1 VLQLSKLAEG
11 KHIYAGT
18 HEGTD
23 VRVAVNKDRKT
34 WTATHGDHVIGDKFK
49 SRAEAEAALN
59 GHLGTDT
66 QEATNPEAAT
76 PTQSTAGDGT
86 DNAPKPGADGDPTR
100 QERKQPT
107 ITTRDFKVLT
117 IVQDNPSI
125 QLQNVTRE
133 YGDALTAV
141 AIIGSLGNRKLIEV
155 DQTTNE
161 VTLTDKG
168 REAHAI
174 YVDVQ
179 NNKVRQPREPKQPR
193 TPKPAK
199 SPEEL
204 AAIREE
210 KLRLR
215 EEKFAAKFGPK
226 AEGIG
231 PKPTVVEL
239 AQARVENATASLNW
253 ALMDQRIHPFSPIA
267 AKKVKSARE
276 RVQMAEEA
284 KAKADEFV
292 ANGGH
297 PYDYSLKVNAPKGKQ
312 ATPENAP
319 ESTESAE
326 ATTEA
331 HAEPTEAP
339 AEG

>member
-34 WTATHGDHVIGDKFK
+34 WTATHGEEVIGDKFK

-66 QEATNPEAAT
+66 QEATSPEAT
-76 PTQSTAGDGT
+76 TSTQPTSGEGTEVKAGQ
-86 DNAPKPGADGDPTR
+86 DGDPTR

-174 YVDVQ
+174 YVEVQ

-284 KAKADEFV
+284 HGKALAFV
-292 ANGGH
+292 DQGGH
-297 PYDYSLKVNAPKGKQ
+297 PYDYSLKLNAPKDKK

-319 ESTESAE
+319 EAPAE
-326 ATTEA
+326 VTA
-331 HAEPTEAP
+331 EAP

>member
-1 VLQLSKLAEG
+1 MITLSKLAEG

-34 WTATHGDHVIGDKFK
+34 WTASHGETVIGSTFK

-66 QEATNPEAAT
+66 QPEATSPEAAT
-76 PTQSTAGDGT
+76 PVTGEGT
-86 DNAPKPGADGDPTR
+86 DSAPKPGADGDPTR

-107 ITTRDFKVLT
+107 ISTRDFKILT

-133 YGDALTAV
+133 FGDALTAV

-155 DQTTNE
+155 DHATNE

-174 YVDVQ
+174 YVEVQ
-179 NNKVRQPREPKQPR
+179 NTKVRQPREPKQPR
-193 TPKPAK
+193 TPKPTK

-276 RVQMAEEA
+276 RVAMAEEA
-284 KAKADEFV
+284 HAKALLFV
-292 ANGGH
+292 DQGGH
-297 PYDYSLKVNAPKGKQ
+297 PYDYSLKLNAPKDKQ

-319 ESTESAE
+319 EVPAE
-326 ATTEA
+326 I
-331 HAEPTEAP
+331 AETPEAP